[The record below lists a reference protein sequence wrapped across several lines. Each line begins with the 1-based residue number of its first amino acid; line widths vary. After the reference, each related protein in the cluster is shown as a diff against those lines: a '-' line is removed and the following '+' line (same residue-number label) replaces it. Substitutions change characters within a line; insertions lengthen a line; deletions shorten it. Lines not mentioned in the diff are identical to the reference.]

1 MAILYLGR
9 GRRRSLVFLRKPKG
23 LSPIRSDVSHYR
35 KRGPLQRKAALIFS
49 GAMGPIREIAR
60 NPQRLC

>member
-23 LSPIRSDVSHYR
+23 LSPIRSDVSRYR
-35 KRGPLQRKAALIFS
+35 RQEYLEAFLS
-49 GAMGPIREIAR
+49 G
-60 NPQRLC
+60 